1 MSAVGAALVL
11 VGGAGTVWGVVTST
25 TQRRPLDLVAA
36 VIAPLSLIVA
46 LAGGV
51 LIFVPGFFG

>member
-1 MSAVGAALVL
+1 VSIVGAALVL
-11 VGGAGTVWGVVTST
+11 VGGAGTVWGVLAST

-36 VIAPLSLIVA
+36 IVAPLSLLVA